1 MDVGDSVLI
10 RAEKRE
16 EFYDLKNIVGPA
28 ARYYGDVTGN
38 KFKTLIDH
46 NENGVRVWRLE

>member
-10 RAEKRE
+10 RAEKGE
-16 EFYDLKNIVGPA
+16 ELYNLKNIVGPA
-28 ARYYGDVTGN
+28 ARYHSDVTGK

-46 NENGVRVWRLE
+46 NENGVRVWRVE